1 MFENDFVPFYRAYG
15 DSAVFEGEILQEKES
30 DLLRSWYPDTAGRI
44 RDMVEEELNVFDY
57 EGSRIY
63 DEYPDRRMLKLMS
76 DSIGKKI
83 DEVLSAQSVS
93 SGFPRELAEVLFYH
107 GIYRRRCRRKRCR
120 GY

>member
-15 DSAVFEGEILQEKES
+15 DPAVFEGEILQEKES
-30 DLLRSWYPDTAGRI
+30 DLLRSWYPDAAGRI

-63 DEYPDRRMLKLMS
+63 DEYPDRRMLRAMS
-76 DSIGKKI
+76 AAIGKKV
-83 DEVLSAQSVS
+83 ETEFSARSVPY
-93 SGFPRELAEVLFYH
+93 GTPGETAEILFYQE
-107 GIYRRRCRRKRCR
+107 IYRRRCRRRRCR